1 MNMEQGLTGFKDGLI
16 PEVKQILDTDSDYN

>member
-1 MNMEQGLTGFKDGLI
+1 MNMEQGLTGFKVRLI